1 VSGLNYTLE
10 GKKIILGI
18 TGSISAYKSA
28 VLTRLLIKAGAE
40 VQLIMTESSHE
51 FVGPLTFS
59 TLTGKPVLSQLS
71 KEHQWSQHVHLG
83 LWADLIIIAPATAH
97 TIAKL
102 ANGLVDNLLTAVYLS
117 AKCHVMIAPAMDLDM
132 WKHPAT
138 QTNIDI
144 LSRIG
149 NQIIPV
155 GDGDL
160 ASGLSGPGRLAEP
173 EEIFEAVKSFF
184 TPARPLLNKSV
195 LITAGP
201 SYELIDP
208 VRFIGNHSSGKM
220 GIRLAEAALA
230 MGAKVRLV
238 LGPSTEPVRTHENL
252 ELIRVVSSD
261 EMFDVATEDLSS
273 RDLFILA
280 AAVADFKPDK
290 TSIEKIKKSDML
302 KLNLIQTR
310 DIAAYIGKHKS
321 KSQILC
327 GFALETSNLIEH
339 AKLKLVNKN
348 MDLIVINSPNDKD
361 SAFSFDT
368 NKIMILDNSGKLVS
382 FELKSKKEVAD
393 DILKAIIDKIPT

>member
-160 ASGLSGPGRLAEP
+160 ASG
-173 EEIFEAVKSFF
+173 F

-238 LGPSTEPVRTHENL
+238 LWPSTEPVRTHENL